1 MQGLI
6 RHLLL
11 FPAIILA
18 GSLLGGCGY
27 DEPQP
32 VHTEPQSDAVRSVL
46 VYMVANNSLGG
57 SSGNGYDES
66 DLKEMDA
73 AAKAGAFGANRL
85 IVYHH
90 AYHSDPK
97 LIEITAAGRQELKFY
112 DTSESSVSAARME
125 QVISDFKSLV
135 PAERHGIVLWSHAS
149 GWLEN
154 GIEEDVAEANGKLRA
169 FGVDG
174 ARQMN
179 VTTLARVLD
188 GEGFDFVYFD
198 CCHMAGVEVAYQL
211 RYVTPFIVGSASEL
225 PAQGMPYDKTLP
237 YLMADEAD
245 PVGAAAQTFAYYDG
259 LTGWGRTCTISV
271 IDTSE
276 LDALADAVGEFY
288 SLHPQ
293 LSADY
298 RGQEFIASRCRYFDL
313 SHYLGGLAQ
322 ADMGGG
328 FMTAYANALSAIDK
342 AVVFERATP
351 YLWYGLPEQ
360 VDINNHCGSS
370 TYIMKSEQDADAGR
384 LNYRNLD
391 WWKHVASRLW

>member
-1 MQGLI
+1 M
-6 RHLLL
+6 L
-11 FPAIILA
+11 F
-18 GSLLGGCGY
+18 
-27 DEPQP
+27 
-32 VHTEPQSDAVRSVL
+32 RS
-46 VYMVANNSLGG
+46 
-57 SSGNGYDES
+57 
-66 DLKEMDA
+66 
-73 AAKAGAFGANRL
+73 
-85 IVYHH
+85 
-90 AYHSDPK
+90 
-97 LIEITAAGRQELKFY
+97 
-112 DTSESSVSAARME
+112 
-125 QVISDFKSLV
+125 
-135 PAERHGIVLWSHAS
+135 
-149 GWLEN
+149 
-154 GIEEDVAEANGKLRA
+154 
-169 FGVDG
+169 
-174 ARQMN
+174 
-179 VTTLARVLD
+179 TLARVLD

-298 RGQEFIASRCRYFDL
+298 RGQKFIASRCRYFDL

-360 VDINNHCGSS
+360 VDINNHCGLS